1 MTPKEEFIALY
12 QAHITR
18 PGADKL
24 LAFLE
29 KSDFFLAPASTRFHL
44 ACRGGLLEHSLNVGR
59 LMLRYSDEAPESLAI
74 CGLLHDLCKT
84 NYYKESTR
92 NVKNEATGQWEKQPF
107 FQVEDS
113 FPYGHGEKSVYMNE
127 QFFRL
132 RSPEAMAIRCH
143 MGGFD

>member
-84 NYYKESTR
+84 KR
-92 NVKNEATGQWEKQPF
+92 KKR
-107 FQVEDS
+107 
-113 FPYGHGEKSVYMNE
+113 GHRAVGKAAVFS
-127 QFFRL
+127 
-132 RSPEAMAIRCH
+132 
-143 MGGFD
+143 G

>member
-44 ACRGGLLEHSLNVGR
+44 ACRGG
-59 LMLRYSDEAPESLAI
+59 
-74 CGLLHDLCKT
+74 CW
-84 NYYKESTR
+84 ST
-92 NVKNEATGQWEKQPF
+92 ASTS
-107 FQVEDS
+107 ED
-113 FPYGHGEKSVYMNE
+113 
-127 QFFRL
+127 
-132 RSPEAMAIRCH
+132 
-143 MGGFD
+143 